1 MYNFILENKLTI
13 FLIIIAIVI
22 TFYSVKEKLTDVD
35 ITEQLNQS
43 LEQDSA
49 GNVLIDNEILTGK
62 IELPEV
68 AYTDPNI
75 SDLYV
80 NFVNEKNDESLE
92 KYNKGSIVF
101 DQTIPPNTECY
112 KYNCMPGSYSQCTN
126 NVYDNNNKVCDC
138 KASYV
143 CNNPKN

>member
-13 FLIIIAIVI
+13 FLVIIAVILII
-22 TFYSVKEKLTDVD
+22 TFNVKEKLTDVD
-35 ITEQLNQS
+35 ITEQINQS
-43 LEQDSA
+43 LEQDAA

-80 NFVNEKNDESLE
+80 NFVNENESLE
-92 KYNKGSIVF
+92 KYNKGSVVF
-101 DQTIPPNTECY
+101 
-112 KYNCMPGSYSQCTN
+112 
-126 NVYDNNNKVCDC
+126 
-138 KASYV
+138 
-143 CNNPKN
+143 